1 MPYSLNRVNLL
12 TDNHVR
18 AINDVLMR
26 DQRVELIPT
35 RDGVK
40 IIHVKRN
47 EVRIGVAAERR

>member
-1 MPYSLNRVNLL
+1 MPYRLNCVNIL

-47 EVRIGVAAERR
+47 EVRIGATAERR

>member
-1 MPYSLNRVNLL
+1 MPYRLNRVNLL

-40 IIHVKRN
+40 IILVKRN
-47 EVRIGVAAERR
+47 EVRIGVTAERR